1 MNLRHTSIVRLWYPQ
16 TNSSVSSFSGK
27 RFKQSSFCSF
37 VLIVVTLVFVL
48 LITRLTGLVQFNV
61 FQLLN
66 ELELFVKLKDG
77 DSSTVSGFQENW
89 KSVSVKVKN
98 WLQSSKFIPD
108 DQEFTPGML
117 CVRIRY
123 ICLIVFNGVVSLF
136 KTKPKLYFIMWLTTF
151 GLSLSSRLWVYEVFS
166 DKINLKNDSVNY
178 PEAFTSVS
186 ILMKHVFFFARWNL
200 RIFPG
205 TCHFS
210 WKSVLSSSGEHVSS
224 GMLSII
230 LDIQWLE

>member
-66 ELELFVKLKDG
+66 ELELLVKLKDG

-108 DQEFTPGML
+108 DQEFTTGML
-117 CVRIRY
+117 CVQIRY

-136 KTKPKLYFIMWLTTF
+136 KTKPKLYFIIWLTTF
-151 GLSLSSRLWVYEVFS
+151 GLSLSSRL
-166 DKINLKNDSVNY
+166 
-178 PEAFTSVS
+178 
-186 ILMKHVFFFARWNL
+186 
-200 RIFPG
+200 
-205 TCHFS
+205 
-210 WKSVLSSSGEHVSS
+210 
-224 GMLSII
+224 
-230 LDIQWLE
+230 

>member
-1 MNLRHTSIVRLWYPQ
+1 MIR
-16 TNSSVSSFSGK
+16 NSH
-27 RFKQSSFCSF
+27 
-37 VLIVVTLVFVL
+37 LVYCYVYA
-48 LITRLTGLVQFNV
+48 Q
-61 FQLLN
+61 
-66 ELELFVKLKDG
+66 
-77 DSSTVSGFQENW
+77 
-89 KSVSVKVKN
+89 
-98 WLQSSKFIPD
+98 
-108 DQEFTPGML
+108 
-117 CVRIRY
+117 IRY

-200 RIFPG
+200 WIFPG

-230 LDIQWLE
+230 LDIQWLESFFCNISTCNISNTRDSVSSGYPNTEKRVENTTRSGVFSMEFEVFG

>member
-1 MNLRHTSIVRLWYPQ
+1 MNLRHTSIVSWWYPQ

-89 KSVSVKVKN
+89 KSVSVKVKH

-117 CVRIRY
+117 CVQIRY

-151 GLSLSSRLWVYEVFS
+151 GLSLSSRL
-166 DKINLKNDSVNY
+166 
-178 PEAFTSVS
+178 
-186 ILMKHVFFFARWNL
+186 
-200 RIFPG
+200 
-205 TCHFS
+205 
-210 WKSVLSSSGEHVSS
+210 
-224 GMLSII
+224 
-230 LDIQWLE
+230 

>member
-1 MNLRHTSIVRLWYPQ
+1 
-16 TNSSVSSFSGK
+16 
-27 RFKQSSFCSF
+27 
-37 VLIVVTLVFVL
+37 
-48 LITRLTGLVQFNV
+48 
-61 FQLLN
+61 
-66 ELELFVKLKDG
+66 LELFVKLKDG

-117 CVRIRY
+117 CVQIRY

-200 RIFPG
+200 WIFPG

-230 LDIQWLE
+230 LDIQWLESFFCNISTCNILNTRDSVWSGYPNTEKRVENTTRSGVFSMEFEVFG

>member
-27 RFKQSSFCSF
+27 RFKQSSFC
-37 VLIVVTLVFVL
+37 VFVL

-108 DQEFTPGML
+108 DQEFTAGML
-117 CVRIRY
+117 CVQIRY

-151 GLSLSSRLWVYEVFS
+151 GLSLSSRL
-166 DKINLKNDSVNY
+166 
-178 PEAFTSVS
+178 
-186 ILMKHVFFFARWNL
+186 
-200 RIFPG
+200 
-205 TCHFS
+205 
-210 WKSVLSSSGEHVSS
+210 
-224 GMLSII
+224 
-230 LDIQWLE
+230 